1 MWLKSSGFKSKLLWF
16 IYQVT
21 EFAYCINKV
30 TRKITQRGKYC
41 CVTLISVDSS
51 EVYSGPIYQLT
62 TRTLPQSSRS
72 HSCSHNKNNINIYGE
87 RIVTI
92 QYNKKLR
99 IPPFIAYLHWNDS
112 KGKSQY
118 KRKFC
123 KHERWKDMKTWKKIY
138 LIFKQRHSQTVLPL
152 THLRRLQLDRAGI
165 NKKNATTQLPL
176 SHRSPGAVSFPLP
189 SLCVS

>member
-1 MWLKSSGFKSKLLWF
+1 MWLKSSGFKSELLWF

-21 EFAYCINKV
+21 EFVYCINKV
-30 TRKITQRGKYC
+30 TRKIRQRGKYC

-51 EVYSGPIYQLT
+51 EVFSGPIYQLT

-72 HSCSHNKNNINIYGE
+72 HSCSHNKNNIIIYGE
-87 RIVTI
+87 RIVT
-92 QYNKKLR
+92 KKLC

-123 KHERWKDMKTWKKIY
+123 KHERWKDMKTCKKDLFNLQQKVIHKPFY
-138 LIFKQRHSQTVLPL
+138 HWLICGGS
-152 THLRRLQLDRAGI
+152 
-165 NKKNATTQLPL
+165 N
-176 SHRSPGAVSFPLP
+176 
-189 SLCVS
+189 

>member
-1 MWLKSSGFKSKLLWF
+1 MWLKSSGFKSELLWF

-21 EFAYCINKV
+21 EFAYCIKKV
-30 TRKITQRGKYC
+30 TRKIRQRGKYC
-41 CVTLISVDSS
+41 CVTLISADSS
-51 EVYSGPIYQLT
+51 EVYSGPLYQLT

-123 KHERWKDMKTWKKIY
+123 KHERWKDMKTCKKG
-138 LIFKQRHSQTVLPL
+138 LFNLQTTSVTNRFTTNSFAEAP
-152 THLRRLQLDRAGI
+152 TRPRRDQ
-165 NKKNATTQLPL
+165 
-176 SHRSPGAVSFPLP
+176 
-189 SLCVS
+189 